1 MSDSQK
7 LIIRLP
13 EVLPEHGLI
22 LFPAKHL
29 LIIDEKRALTLKS
42 VEGDICGLTTAK
54 NKITAITN
62 AVHEVCAYGFSQITQ
77 QLWLGVMWLC
87 TTSYIIRRLPVSI
100 RCNAY

>member
-13 EVLPEHGLI
+13 EVLPEHGFI

-29 LIIDEKRALTLKS
+29 LIIDEKCALTLKS

-54 NKITAITN
+54 NKVTAKLILN
-62 AVHEVCAYGFSQITQ
+62 ACFIPVTII
-77 QLWLGVMWLC
+77 WC
-87 TTSYIIRRLPVSI
+87 TAWIRFLKWVRYFHLI
-100 RCNAY
+100 HKYQY